1 MKKDKKKTVQEDL
14 GPQKIE
20 VDFKS
25 GRMLFKVNGKESFL
39 DKETVSLLFPREVLL
54 RLEATEEKEIFDEFQ
69 TIENLAKFRFFSGR
83 GMTPREIAD
92 VLGFDK
98 ARYIRWLSMNG
109 SMITKLI
116 SANKFA
122 IDAMIEDFEKR
133 FPLPEPEKK
142 DRFWPEPFSGT
153 TKKVAQMLLDDLSPR
168 EIAQSLKVDYSD
180 FIKWYL
186 NKSIMKSIMQ
196 KRDEIIQE
204 RESKAERDAARNE

>member
-1 MKKDKKKTVQEDL
+1 MKKTKKENIQEDS
-14 GPQKIE
+14 GPKKIE
-20 VDFKS
+20 VKFKA
-25 GRMLFKVNGKESFL
+25 GKLFFGVNGNEFFL
-39 DKETVSLLFPREVLL
+39 DKEGVAFLFTREVLL
-54 RLEATEEKEIFDEFQ
+54 ELEKTEEKEIFDEFQ

-109 SMITKLI
+109 SMITKLM
-116 SANKFA
+116 SANKPA
-122 IDAMIEDFEKR
+122 IDAMIEDLEKKYT
-133 FPLPEPEKK
+133 LPEPEKK

-153 TKKVAQMLLDDLSPR
+153 TKKVAQMLLDDLKPR